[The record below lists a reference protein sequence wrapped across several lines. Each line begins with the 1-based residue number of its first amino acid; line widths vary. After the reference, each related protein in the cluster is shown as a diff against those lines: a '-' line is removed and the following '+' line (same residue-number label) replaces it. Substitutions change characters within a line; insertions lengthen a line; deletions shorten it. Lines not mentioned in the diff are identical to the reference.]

1 MRSSVYLVLCVH
13 VISFRLGVCGLC
25 RHVCYSGELLLRSVQ
40 PRDYPSVPLGLPTVV
55 ASLEREGPHCLIQDW
70 WTQSSNSFV
79 ITLSARFKRGNCLLF
94 PTPVVLGGLEV
105 LLPMGALGDISTFFC
120 VFSQASLFSFFGLPV
135 HRGDN
140 SGSFSCRSVMF
151 AFLGG
156 PHYCSVLLLCPCC
169 IHLGWYLT
177 SLHSFIL
184 TGC

>member
-1 MRSSVYLVLCVH
+1 MY
-13 VISFRLGVCGLC
+13 GLC

-40 PRDYPSVPLGLPTVV
+40 PRDYPSVPSGLPTV
-55 ASLEREGPHCLIQDW
+55 ASLEREGPSLPYPGLVD
-70 WTQSSNSFV
+70 TSNSSV
-79 ITLSARFKRGNCLLF
+79 IPLSARFKKGNCLLF

-105 LLPMGALGDISTFFC
+105 VLPMGALGDNSTFFC

-151 AFLGG
+151 AFLGS
-156 PHYCSVLLLCPCC
+156 PHYCSVLLLCPYC

-177 SLHSFIL
+177 SLRSFIL
-184 TGC
+184 TGF

>member
-1 MRSSVYLVLCVH
+1 MCSFVVCALACLWTWCVLLLLACVFFGRASFERCTAQGL
-13 VISFRLGVCGLC
+13 SFRTIGASHGGQSRAGGALTALSRTGWHLKFL
-25 RHVCYSGELLLRSVQ
+25 RFSPLRS
-40 PRDYPSVPLGLPTVV
+40 L
-55 ASLEREGPHCLIQDW
+55 W
-70 WTQSSNSFV
+70 
-79 ITLSARFKRGNCLLF
+79 KGNCLLF

-177 SLHSFIL
+177 SLHSFLL